1 MAQLASRM
9 AYSPKVAKVT
19 PKSTIR
25 ASHCVDLA
33 VRVRTKP
40 DQARV
45 TGRIG

>member
-1 MAQLASRM
+1 M

-19 PKSTIR
+19 PKSTNR
-25 ASHCVDLA
+25 AAHCIDVA
-33 VRVRTKP
+33 VRVGTDL